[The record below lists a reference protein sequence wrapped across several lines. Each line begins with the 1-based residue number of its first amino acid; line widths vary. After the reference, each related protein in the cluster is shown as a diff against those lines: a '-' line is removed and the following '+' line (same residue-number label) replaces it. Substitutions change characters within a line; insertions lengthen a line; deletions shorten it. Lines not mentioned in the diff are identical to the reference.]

1 MVAARD
7 PAPVAMSSYEELK
20 RRVAMLKQVD
30 REETAARKAVAAQ
43 ENAEVARAKAAM
55 LAKEKEND
63 ERLHAAKKALH
74 AATERSQAMRKQ
86 YESEI
91 KKLQQ
96 KLDVTTGKL
105 AASEEKASRDA
116 VAAETRRRD
125 ALAEVNARWEA
136 DVAEREARRREETTE
151 LARLLEEARAK
162 SSDRTSELLVRATQA
177 EEAATAARAY
187 SAALR
192 DELENLK
199 ASAANASAARDRER
213 EDAHRR
219 ARRQGARRGR
229 TPREARGEAAGGAPR
244 DVSGGGREGARDDR
258 ADEGR
263 QRAAAVAAR
272 GFAGAGGRAV
282 EGAQRPGRQAPQR
295 GVSE

>member
-1 MVAARD
+1 
-7 PAPVAMSSYEELK
+7 
-20 RRVAMLKQVD
+20 MLKQVD

-213 EDAHRR
+213 EELEPDVPLLLRRDAQAALLEREELGAVCRQVEHAVVRVR
-219 ARRQGARRGR
+219 VRQGYLRSGR
-229 TPREARGEAAGGAPR
+229 PR
-244 DVSGGGREGARDDR
+244 
-258 ADEGR
+258 
-263 QRAAAVAAR
+263 
-272 GFAGAGGRAV
+272 F
-282 EGAQRPGRQAPQR
+282 
-295 GVSE
+295 

>member
-1 MVAARD
+1 MEDSRVSTWSPREI
-7 PAPVAMSSYEELK
+7 PPVAMSSYEELK

-74 AATERSQAMRKQ
+74 AATRAAAAMRKQ

-125 ALAEVNARWEA
+125 ALAEVNARWGT

-192 DELENLK
+192 DELENLVK
-199 ASAANASAARDRER
+199 GAE
-213 EDAHRR
+213 R
-219 ARRQGARRGR
+219 ARTSARSSSPRTTPRCSPWTHTTRSAWRSCGRSTARR
-229 TPREARGEAAGGAPR
+229 
-244 DVSGGGREGARDDR
+244 
-258 ADEGR
+258 
-263 QRAAAVAAR
+263 
-272 GFAGAGGRAV
+272 
-282 EGAQRPGRQAPQR
+282 
-295 GVSE
+295 

>member
-20 RRVAMLKQVD
+20 RRVAMLKQMD

-86 YESEI
+86 YESEV

-136 DVAEREARRREETTE
+136 DVAERVGHVIGVHDQDGHGVVGLEGD
-151 LARLLEEARAK
+151 LAREHLVHHDPDRVEVTPGVHRLGATLLR
-162 SSDRTSELLVRATQA
+162 
-177 EEAATAARAY
+177 
-187 SAALR
+187 
-192 DELENLK
+192 
-199 ASAANASAARDRER
+199 
-213 EDAHRR
+213 
-219 ARRQGARRGR
+219 
-229 TPREARGEAAGGAPR
+229 
-244 DVSGGGREGARDDR
+244 
-258 ADEGR
+258 
-263 QRAAAVAAR
+263 
-272 GFAGAGGRAV
+272 
-282 EGAQRPGRQAPQR
+282 
-295 GVSE
+295 

>member
-20 RRVAMLKQVD
+20 RRVAALKQVD

-86 YESEI
+86 YESEV

-192 DELENLK
+192 EELENLK
-199 ASAANASAARDRER
+199 ASAANENAARDRER
-213 EDAHRR
+213 EELIAAHDAKVLAVDAHHEKRVEKLREEHR
-219 ARRQGARRGR
+219 ATLAAVDERVRGTIGRMRDDNARLRSQL
-229 TPREARGEAAGGAPR
+229 AA
-244 DVSGGGREGARDDR
+244 SQEREGALSRVLSD
-258 ADEGR
+258 
-263 QRAAAVAAR
+263 QAAR
-272 GFAGAGGRAV
+272 LL
-282 EGAQRPGRQAPQR
+282 
-295 GVSE
+295 SEA